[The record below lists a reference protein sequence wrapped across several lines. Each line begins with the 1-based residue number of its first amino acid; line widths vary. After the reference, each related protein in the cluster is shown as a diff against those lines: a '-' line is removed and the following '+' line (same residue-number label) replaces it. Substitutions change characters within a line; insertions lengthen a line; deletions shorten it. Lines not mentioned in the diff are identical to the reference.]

1 MGLMKELSDLGSIYS
16 EMYDQEV
23 SEDEN
28 KGYTVTAA
36 DKKGNTPAWQ
46 GYKAGKKKKDGKPMY
61 RAADHLKDDVQVEY
75 SDEVKKLIES
85 GKFSEEEIAK
95 FHEKF

>member
-1 MGLMKELSDLGSIYS
+1 MKELSDLGSIYS
-16 EMYDQEV
+16 EMYDQEF

-61 RAADHLKDDVQVEY
+61 RAADHLKDDVEVEY

>member
-1 MGLMKELSDLGSIYS
+1 MKELSDLGNIYS
-16 EMYDQEV
+16 NMYDEA
-23 SEDEN
+23 
-28 KGYTVTAA
+28 YTVTNA
-36 DKKGNTPAWQ
+36 DKKGNTPAYKA
-46 GYKAGKKKKDGKPMY
+46 YKAGKKGKDGKPMY
-61 RAADHLKDDVQVEY
+61 KAADHLKDDVEVEY